1 MKIRRKYL
9 PFITAVA
16 MGLSMGVIMSF
27 VMTWVNLGL
36 VEGFLIKWAKAF
48 AVGASYQ
55 YAVGCT
61 QLAVSK

>member
-1 MKIRRKYL
+1 
-9 PFITAVA
+9 

-48 AVGASYQ
+48 AVGAS
-55 YAVGCT
+55 VGIPT
-61 QLAVSK
+61 AIVVVPLVTKRLQKMVVD